1 MGLKLRPRDIPHFT
15 FRRDLPEYLADGSAC
30 YIEIDARA
38 GGPLNPGYV
47 TGMDAVGSRGKVM
60 DRKLKAE
67 GDPEK
72 YVDLERRERDAI
84 GREMM
89 GVLYDACVIEWRSN
103 IVDGDAPI
111 TCDRERFLALAD
123 VVAVPE
129 IASALREF
137 AEEAIRVGKAIAED
151 DEQTEKN

>member
-1 MGLKLRPRDIPHFT
+1 MTKPHIIYITGGAQGIGLGIAHTLLT
-15 FRRDLPEYLADGSAC
+15 DG
-30 YIEIDARA
+30 
-38 GGPLNPGYV
+38 L
-47 TGMDAVGSRGKVM
+47 
-60 DRKLKAE
+60 
-67 GDPEK
+67 
-72 YVDLERRERDAI
+72 RDAI